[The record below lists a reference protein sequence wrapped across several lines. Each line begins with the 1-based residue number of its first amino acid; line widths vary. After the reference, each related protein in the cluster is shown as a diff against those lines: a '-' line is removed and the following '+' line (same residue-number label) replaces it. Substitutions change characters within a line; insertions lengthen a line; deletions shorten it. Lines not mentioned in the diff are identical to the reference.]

1 MHSDSR
7 KLSLA
12 GVLVLLGML
21 ALTVAGCGSSTA
33 GALPPA
39 QQIFR
44 YPLNPASIDVAT
56 MDPALTQD
64 FYSFVPVSLVFP
76 GLLTLDANSTPQPWA
91 AQSMPVFDASTDTY
105 TFTVRPGLRW
115 TDGTPIDANT
125 FAYSIN
131 RAESPCTASPLTY
144 YLFPIKDAQAFSTET
159 CSSDGVTVNGKI
171 PTLIGDSLLV
181 PNSLTL
187 VIKLAAPA
195 PYFLAAMCY
204 PTTYAQPEQLINKYG
219 LKNWTAHLTENG
231 GFGGSLYKVTLWD
244 HKGNLDLVTN
254 SDFWG
259 TPPKLH
265 EIELKIYQDE
275 AAEYNTYLAG
285 GLDLG
290 IPSASQYKQA
300 TERTDFHEVP
310 FLDTEYLQ
318 PTWTTAPF
326 NDVRVRQAFDLALN
340 KQVLADQV
348 LQGKDTP
355 TNHIVPQ
362 GMYGYDPNLTGPD
375 GTTSLTGNVAKATAL
390 MQSYANDKC
399 GGKIAHCA
407 PVTLS
412 ASNDP
417 ALDTLSQ
424 AMLVMWQ
431 NAFPGYRINTQVED
445 FNTLVSQIYSAKPPQ
460 FYIIGWAAD
469 YPDPQD
475 FLSLQFGPSSL
486 NNTGFVNVPAAN
498 TLMTQADMDLNPATR
513 TQEYNQAEQ
522 LLVDQGAWIP
532 VYQAKTP
539 YNQPTYLHG
548 LEYNSLQ
555 EIPLSS
561 WQSIYLT
568 AH

>member
-159 CSSDGVTVNGKI
+159 CSSDGVTVKGNI

-231 GFGGSLYKVTLWD
+231 GFGGASTRSRSGITRAILTW
-244 HKGNLDLVTN
+244 
-254 SDFWG
+254 SP
-259 TPPKLH
+259 TP
-265 EIELKIYQDE
+265 ISG
-275 AAEYNTYLAG
+275 ARR
-285 GLDLG
+285 
-290 IPSASQYKQA
+290 PSSTRLSSRSTKTRPQ
-300 TERTDFHEVP
+300 
-310 FLDTEYLQ
+310 
-318 PTWTTAPF
+318 
-326 NDVRVRQAFDLALN
+326 NI
-340 KQVLADQV
+340 
-348 LQGKDTP
+348 TP
-355 TNHIVPQ
+355 TLRV
-362 GMYGYDPNLTGPD
+362 
-375 GTTSLTGNVAKATAL
+375 
-390 MQSYANDKC
+390 
-399 GGKIAHCA
+399 
-407 PVTLS
+407 
-412 ASNDP
+412 
-417 ALDTLSQ
+417 
-424 AMLVMWQ
+424 
-431 NAFPGYRINTQVED
+431 
-445 FNTLVSQIYSAKPPQ
+445 
-460 FYIIGWAAD
+460 
-469 YPDPQD
+469 
-475 FLSLQFGPSSL
+475 
-486 NNTGFVNVPAAN
+486 
-498 TLMTQADMDLNPATR
+498 
-513 TQEYNQAEQ
+513 
-522 LLVDQGAWIP
+522 AWIWGFLQRP
-532 VYQAKTP
+532 STNRPKSAPTSTRSPSWTP
-539 YNQPTYLHG
+539 NTSNPPGPPRRSTTCACVK
-548 LEYNSLQ
+548 
-555 EIPLSS
+555 LSI
-561 WQSIYLT
+561 WR
-568 AH
+568 